1 MPHAYPHTL
10 SAYIKCNN
18 SDKNDVAEEED
29 NVQLFS
35 NENIL
40 KVVQVVIYYSV
51 EKVGNTI
58 KVVHFNS
65 YHLRSG
71 ECVVTAL
78 ILRYIAYI

>member
-1 MPHAYPHTL
+1 MLQKKKITYN
-10 SAYIKCNN
+10 Y
-18 SDKNDVAEEED
+18 
-29 NVQLFS
+29 FS

-58 KVVHFNS
+58 KVMHFNS

-71 ECVVTAL
+71 ECIVTAS
-78 ILRYIAYI
+78 ILHDIAYM